1 MLTRSSTCSSA
12 GKSVSQAHLKH
23 LNPFPKN
30 LGDVLK
36 RFKKVL
42 IPENNMGQ
50 LTLLIR
56 GKYLV
61 DAEGLHR
68 ITGRP
73 FTISE
78 VEAKILEMVD

>member
-1 MLTRSSTCSSA
+1 
-12 GKSVSQAHLKH
+12 V
-23 LNPFPKN
+23 
-30 LGDVLK
+30 VK

-50 LTLLIR
+50 LILLIR
-56 GKYLV
+56 GEFLV
-61 DAEGLHR
+61 DAVGLHR

-78 VEAKILEMVD
+78 VETKILELTD